1 MKKLRSCYELLNKK
15 VVKMTEMSFINITV
29 GILKE
34 ELKDIPNEYLIRI
47 EDNSNIK
54 RDATDFEICG
64 ELMEFIIKME

>member
-1 MKKLRSCYELLNKK
+1 
-15 VVKMTEMSFINITV
+15 MSFINITA

-64 ELMEFIIKME
+64 ESMEFIIKME